1 MVKPLVK
8 MLVKVFL
15 LMLELMAKP
24 LVVDDAEVDVEALR
38 QKVGEGIVDDGDDVA
53 CSSPTPLG

>member
-1 MVKPLVK
+1 MKPLVK

-15 LMLELMAKP
+15 LMLESMVKP

-38 QKVGEGIVDDGDDVA
+38 QKVGEGVVDDGDDA
-53 CSSPTPLG
+53 TCSSPTPLG